1 MIKPWRNAVLWL
13 ALAGMVKPALA
24 KTEPYDVS
32 IGIDHAPP
40 YHWIDANG
48 QAQGTMVAIMRQ
60 LVSNSGGAAKFVSC
74 PWARCLKLTE
84 TGQVDMLFGVSK
96 TAERAAFL
104 HFVEPAM
111 INTKVNFVFYQ
122 LPSAPPIHSYSQ
134 LYRLKVGVLRGG
146 SYFSEFDTDRKL
158 QKVEFV
164 DLASAV
170 MSLQKGRIDALIQP
184 AGVTLP
190 TQPDGATLAVAQ
202 YQHTEHGKGYVVLSK
217 KFAHP
222 DYLPRLSQEMARSAE
237 LQNFMRAV
245 KAAKNQQ

>member
-1 MIKPWRNAVLWL
+1 MLLLVLTGL
-13 ALAGMVKPALA
+13 MKPALA
-24 KTEPYDVS
+24 QAEPYDVS

-48 QAQGTMVAIMRQ
+48 QAQGTMVAVMRK

-104 HFVEPAM
+104 HFVEPEM
-111 INTKVNFVFYQ
+111 INTTVHFVFYQ
-122 LPSAPPIHSYSQ
+122 LPSAPPINSYYQ

-170 MSLQKGRIDALIQP
+170 VSLQKGRIDALIQP

-190 TQPDGATLAVAQ
+190 TQPDGDTLAVAQ
-202 YQHTEHGKGYVVLSK
+202 YQHTDHGKGYVVLSK
-217 KFAHP
+217 RFTHP
-222 DYLPRLSQEMARSAE
+222 DYLPRLSQEMARSTE
-237 LQNFMRAV
+237 LKDFMRAV

>member
-1 MIKPWRNAVLWL
+1 MIKLWRNAVLLL
-13 ALAGMVKPALA
+13 ALAGLMKPALA
-24 KTEPYDVS
+24 QAEPYDVS

-60 LVSNSGGAAKFVSC
+60 LVSNSGGTAKFVSC

-104 HFVEPAM
+104 HFVEPEM

-122 LPSAPPIHSYSQ
+122 LPSARPIHSYSQ
-134 LYRLKVGVLRGG
+134 LYRLRVGVLRGG

-158 QKVEFV
+158 HKVEFV

-170 MSLQKGRIDALIQP
+170 VSLQKGRIDALIQP

-190 TQPDGATLAVAQ
+190 PQPDGATLAVAQ

-217 KFAHP
+217 KFAHQE
-222 DYLPRLSQEMARSAE
+222 YLPRLAQELTQSSEFQRFIQTLDAE
-237 LQNFMRAV
+237 
-245 KAAKNQQ
+245 KNQQ

>member
-1 MIKPWRNAVLWL
+1 VLLL
-13 ALAGMVKPALA
+13 ALAGLLNSALA
-24 KTEPYDVS
+24 QTEPYAVS
-32 IGIDHAPP
+32 IGIDQAPP

-60 LVSNSGGAAKFVSC
+60 LVSNSGGTAKFLSC

-104 HFVEPAM
+104 HFVEPEM

-170 MSLQKGRIDALIQP
+170 VSLQRGRIDALIQP

-222 DYLPRLSQEMARSAE
+222 DYLPRLSHEMARSTE
-237 LQNFMRAV
+237 LKDFMRAV

>member
-1 MIKPWRNAVLWL
+1 
-13 ALAGMVKPALA
+13 MV
-24 KTEPYDVS
+24 T
-32 IGIDHAPP
+32 
-40 YHWIDANG
+40 
-48 QAQGTMVAIMRQ
+48 IMRQ

-74 PWARCLKLTE
+74 PWAHCLKLTE

-104 HFVEPAM
+104 HFVEPEM
-111 INTKVNFVFYQ
+111 INTKVKFVFYQ
-122 LPSAPPIHSYSQ
+122 LPSARPIHLYYQ

-170 MSLQKGRIDALIQP
+170 VSLQKGRIDALIQP
-184 AGVTLP
+184 AGVALP
-190 TQPDGATLAVAQ
+190 TQPDGATLAVVQ

>member
-1 MIKPWRNAVLWL
+1 M
-13 ALAGMVKPALA
+13 KPALA
-24 KTEPYDVS
+24 QAEPYNVS

-40 YHWIDANG
+40 YHWIDSNG
-48 QAQGTMVAIMRQ
+48 QAQGTMVAVMRK
-60 LVSNSGGAAKFVSC
+60 LVSNSGGSAKFVSC

-84 TGQVDMLFGVSK
+84 TGQVDMLFGVVK

-104 HFVEPAM
+104 HFVEPEI
-111 INTKVNFVFYQ
+111 INTKVKFVFYQ
-122 LPSAPPIHSYSQ
+122 LPGAPPIHSYDQ

-164 DLASAV
+164 DLTSAV
-170 MSLQKGRIDALIQP
+170 VSLQKGRIDALIQP
-184 AGVTLP
+184 AYVALP

-202 YQHTEHGKGYVVLSK
+202 YQHIEHSKGYVVLSK

-222 DYLPRLSQEMARSAE
+222 DYLPRLSQEMARSTE

-245 KAAKNQQ
+245 QAAKNQQ